1 MIYKN
6 DKDSNK
12 IRLIGDNF
20 KERSKI
26 ELYIID
32 DDKLITDNEHSFN
45 SKGEIKMIIKES
57 INDFGFM
64 FKDCS
69 QLIKISGMINVSN
82 GTNFGY
88 MFSKCRC
95 FQISDEMKDWNVSNG
110 KNFEY
115 MFASCDTLKNVD
127 ELKNGMFQ
135 TEQILMVYFA
145 GAHC

>member
-1 MIYKN
+1 MKDKEKKEELGKEVLLIYQN

-69 QLIKISGMINVSN
+69 QLIRIDGMLDVSS

-88 MFSKCRC
+88 MF
-95 FQISDEMKDWNVSNG
+95 
-110 KNFEY
+110 FECCS
-115 MFASCDTLKNVD
+115 F
-127 ELKNGMFQ
+127 
-135 TEQILMVYFA
+135 
-145 GAHC
+145 